1 MGGTHVFDCPIGFTE
16 VDLQGPGEEK
26 ANTMSKG
33 SGEEIIN
40 MAVNIAAILFTFALR
55 REWR

>member
-1 MGGTHVFDCPIGFTE
+1 MFDCPIGFTE